1 MPNDNFNKKIDEF
14 TSNIRKELQ
23 NKGFKIWFK
32 ATDGDRYLS
41 DNHCDF
47 FTKYAENKSSNF
59 QLLVHNVY
67 IKLKKI

>member
-47 FTKYAENKSSNF
+47 FTK
-59 QLLVHNVY
+59 
-67 IKLKKI
+67 